1 MQTDPAAP
9 PTPELG
15 TDFLEICR
23 KRARKLSR
31 KLNELPR

>member
-9 PTPELG
+9 PTPAPGPDLLG
-15 TDFLEICR
+15 ICR

-31 KLNELPR
+31 KLN